1 MSTVK
6 STIASWLQG
15 SFLKTLRAKIILA
28 SLAVLLIV
36 LVALSSLRTDPLQ
49 GYLEGEYINIASNS
63 SGTLQQL
70 AVSKG
75 QRVKTGQ
82 LLYQLDKEPE
92 ASQFEQARQQLAQA
106 ESTLSDLENG
116 QRSTVL
122 ASIQAQLAQAQA
134 NLKLSTVTLTRNR
147 ALYAEKAVSKAAL
160 DQAEANYQHDFN
172 LVNQYVAN
180 LADAKL
186 GARNHV
192 IESQHAVVLANKAA
206 VQKTLWQL
214 NQKSAYAPVAGLI
227 FDTYYRPGEF
237 VNSQQP
243 VLALLTPENIKLI
256 FYVAE
261 PDRSKIQLGKKV
273 QFHCDGFDKTF
284 SATINYL
291 SPQAEYTPPVIFS
304 RESRTK
310 LVYRVEAALSVTD
323 AERLHPG
330 QPVDVYAP
338 NH

>member
-273 QFHCDGFDKTF
+273 QFTCDGCNKTF

-330 QPVDVYAP
+330 QPVDIFL
-338 NH
+338 N